1 MNTTPETGENPGHK
15 TDLRSECL
23 SPVEVLA
30 QSIANIGP
38 SIAPALGIPLVFAT
52 AGNGTWLAYL
62 FATVAIVLVGYHVN
76 YFARRSATPGALYTY
91 VTEGLGPAA
100 GFISGNGLVLAYLLT
115 ACAVLAGFANYAN
128 VLLGYL
134 GMHASPI
141 LLALFA
147 AVTAWYLTYKD
158 IQISAKVMLGVEAV
172 SLLLISILCA
182 IVFFKSGIKID
193 YAQFKLEGISTD
205 SIRIGLV
212 LAFFSFVGF
221 ESATALGTEAK
232 NPYRNIPIAVI
243 TSALFVGTLFILFS
257 YTEIIGFSGSA
268 IKLNE
273 AAAPL
278 TYLAEHN
285 GVGFIALFISI
296 GVAMSMWSCAVAC
309 ITAGARVLLTMG
321 RHKMIPASS
330 SKVHENNETPYVAV
344 TLLSVAAFS
353 VPAVLLYYGAGIMDI
368 FGWVGTIATLGFL
381 LSYVMIVLAG
391 PVYLYKR
398 KELKPFN
405 VVIGIISFII
415 LCVPMVG
422 SVYPLPAYP
431 YSMFPFIFLAW
442 LLLSG
447 LWFSFV
453 DARRAN
459 IEALKK
465 AHEVY
470 VEYRKAYL
478 EALKRRD
485 LEKAAGLGE

>member
-1 MNTTPETGENPGHK
+1 MNPKLEVVENLNSQS
-15 TDLRSECL
+15 DLRSECL
-23 SPVEVLA
+23 SPIEVLG
-30 QSIANIGP
+30 QSIANIAP
-38 SIAPALGIPLVFAT
+38 SCAPALGIPLVFTT

-62 FATVAIVLVGYHVN
+62 FATIAIALVGYHVN
-76 YFARRSATPGALYTY
+76 YFAKRSATPGALYSY
-91 VTEGLGPAA
+91 VSDGLGPAA

-115 ACAVLAGFANYAN
+115 ASAVLAGFANYAN
-128 VLLGYL
+128 VLLDYAGL
-134 GMHASPI
+134 HAPPI
-141 LLALFA
+141 VLAALA
-147 AVTAWYLTYKD
+147 IVAAWYLTYKD
-158 IQISAKVMLGVEAV
+158 IQLSAKVMLAVEGTV
-172 SLLLISILCA
+172 LLLIAVLCG

-193 YAQFKLEGISTD
+193 YAQLTLQDISTD

-221 ESATALGTEAK
+221 ESATTLGAEAK
-232 NPYRNIPIAVI
+232 NPFRSIPRAVI
-243 TSALFVGTLFILFS
+243 ASALFVGTLFVIFS
-257 YTEIIGFSGSA
+257 YIEIIGFTGSD

-278 TYLAEHN
+278 TYLATQN
-285 GVGFIALFISI
+285 GMGIIGFFISI
-296 GVAMSMWSCAVAC
+296 GVALGMWSCAVAC
-309 ITAGARVLLTMG
+309 ITAGARILLTMG

-330 SKVHENNETPYVAV
+330 SKVHESNDTPYVAV
-344 TLLSVAAFS
+344 TMLAVAAFS
-353 VPAVLLYYGAGIMDI
+353 VPAVLLFYGAGIMDI

-398 KELKPFN
+398 NELKLHN
-405 VVIGIISFII
+405 VIIAIVSFVI
-415 LCVPMVG
+415 LCIPMVG

-431 YSMFPFIFLAW
+431 YNMFPFIFLAW

-459 IEALKK
+459 IEALKR
-465 AHEVY
+465 AHETY

-478 EALKRRD
+478 EALKRGEV
-485 LEKAAGLGE
+485 EKVPSLGK